1 MECKTETKS
10 SIIDVWYINIS
21 IIYHTLKSQTIKK
34 LKIGVELICVFVECT
49 KDFTVSYGVHDH
61 LLSLSSATLKIFFL
75 ICIFNF
81 QSKFPWLTTWTP
93 LILVQCA
100 LTLMN
105 TWHSVQQHPIFP
117 PSHSL
122 LSRHRKCDVFETSS
136 GRLWN
141 KIDYLWLG
149 SSDTCTTS
157 MLSNVYM
164 YYIADFV
171 WI

>member
-1 MECKTETKS
+1 MRFRWKHQRLHRFLWSAWSPTLTFPS
-10 SIIDVWYINIS
+10 DV
-21 IIYHTLKSQTIKK
+21 KK
-34 LKIGVELICVFVECT
+34 YL
-49 KDFTVSYGVHDH
+49 
-61 LLSLSSATLKIFFL
+61 FL
-75 ICIFNF
+75 IRSFNF

-105 TWHSVQQHPIFP
+105 TLHSVQQHPVFP
-117 PSHSL
+117 PIHNF
-122 LSRHRKCDVFETSS
+122 LSRHRKCDEFETSS